1 MNSSSNLDKN
11 RNPSSGWGYATRSM
25 TDNNIITWY
34 GNMIN
39 NSQLF
44 IPFSH
49 SRMGVCEFI
58 QTSQWLL
65 SQNPRHLNYQI
76 IKTQTH

>member
-1 MNSSSNLDKN
+1 
-11 RNPSSGWGYATRSM
+11 
-25 TDNNIITWY
+25 
-34 GNMIN
+34 MIN